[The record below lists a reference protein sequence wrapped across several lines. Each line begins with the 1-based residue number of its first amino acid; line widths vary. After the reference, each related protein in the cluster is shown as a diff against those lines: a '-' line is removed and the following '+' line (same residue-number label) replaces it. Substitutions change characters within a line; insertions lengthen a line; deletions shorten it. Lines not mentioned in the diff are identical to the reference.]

1 MKKIV
6 QILKKGGIGVLA
18 TDTLY
23 GIVGSALLPQTV
35 ERVYRLRRRD
45 PKKPMIILIGS
56 VEDLREFD
64 VRLSRG
70 VIGKLQKI
78 WPAKVSVVLPCPSP
92 RFFYLHR
99 GKKTLAFRLP
109 AKKNLIALLKK
120 TGPLAAPSANIE
132 GLPPARNIKE
142 ARKYF
147 GDKVDFYKR
156 GSVSGQPSRIIKF
169 QNGQM
174 AVVRNA

>member
-45 PKKPMIILIGS
+45 PKKPVIILIGS

-99 GKKTLAFRLP
+99 GKKSLAFRLP
-109 AKKNLIALLKK
+109 AKKSLVRLLEK
-120 TGPLAAPSANIE
+120 TGPLVAPSANIE
-132 GLPPARNIKE
+132 GRPPARNINE
-142 ARKYF
+142 ARRYF
-147 GDKVDFYKR
+147 GNKVDFYKQ
-156 GSVSGQPSRIIKF
+156 GKISGRPSAIIELRERKKI
-169 QNGQM
+169 
-174 AVVRNA
+174 VVRR